1 MTTNRVMRLLVPWL
15 VVATAI
21 CTVIAAAWWIDT
33 TRTITTTSVPTP
45 APQTAPQEPR

>member
-1 MTTNRVMRLLVPWL
+1 MRAVVPWL

-21 CTVIAAAWWIDT
+21 CAVIAAAWWIDT
-33 TRTITTTSVPTP
+33 TRSPTGVPTP